1 MLQEKYLQKRFGN
14 PCTHATI
21 LRMCDGRP
29 KTRLS
34 TVTILYYIEIQHTHI
49 ITN

>member
-14 PCTHATI
+14 PCNHDTI

-34 TVTILYYIEIQHTHI
+34 TVTILYYIEKQHTHI